1 MYLIV
6 SPLQIS
12 GVKKSPKEVEKQEK
26 LQAKKKKQL
35 EASLEREMGDEIIVA
50 GEFIEVDPWIRNSF
64 FKFTLLII
72 ISNTNIT
79 RMSYR
84 YYMY

>member
-1 MYLIV
+1 LYLIV

>member
-12 GVKKSPKEVEKQEK
+12 GVKKSPKEGEKQEK

>member
-50 GEFIEVDPWIRNSF
+50 GEFREVD
-64 FKFTLLII
+64 LLD
-72 ISNTNIT
+72 
-79 RMSYR
+79 
-84 YYMY
+84 

>member
-1 MYLIV
+1 M
-6 SPLQIS
+6 
-12 GVKKSPKEVEKQEK
+12 EKQEK